1 MQNFSEIQALM
12 KSDLEMMDD
21 ILINRLNSNVELI
34 NQMSHYIINS
44 GGKRIRPLLLLL
56 CARATSY
63 SGKDHHAMAVV
74 IELIH
79 TATLL
84 HDDVVDESATRRGQ
98 NTANELW
105 GNAPSVLVGDFLYSR
120 AFEIMVEPNSMEIM
134 RVLSKATN
142 QISEGEVLQLLNIR
156 NAKVSRSEYFEV
168 IEQKTAC
175 LFKAACQIAGILSE
189 SSEELITALG
199 SFGMHLGNAFQIIDD
214 NLDYESDSSM
224 IGKEIGDDLSEG
236 KVTLPMIY
244 ALEQTTG
251 KENKILT
258 NAITE
263 ADASNIDNIVDIL
276 VNVNAFEFSRNVAK
290 DESIKALNS
299 LKVIPESNYR
309 SALKLLCELSLE
321 RQS

>member
-12 KSDLEMMDD
+12 KSDLEMTDD

-34 NQMSHYIINS
+34 NQMSHYIISS

-84 HDDVVDESATRRGQ
+84 HDDVVDESTTRRGQ

-105 GNAPSVLVGDFLYSR
+105 GNAASVLVGDFLYSR

-214 NLDYESDSSM
+214 TLDYESDSSI

-263 ADASNIDNIVDIL
+263 ADASNIDSIVDIL
-276 VNVNAFEFSRNVAK
+276 INIKAFEFSRNVAK